1 MLDLIQSPTFV
12 TLLLLFYWVPFAVG
26 AWFADHGGAERTRAW
41 SRKLLHPTRHIEP
54 GGHAPAAA

>member
-26 AWFADHGGAERTRAW
+26 AYYVDHWKPKHPRTS
-41 SRKLLHPTRHIEP
+41 SRKLRHPTRHIRVNR
-54 GGHAPAAA
+54 PATAT

>member
-26 AWFADHGGAERTRAW
+26 AWFADHHGSEKLFHRTRHTA
-41 SRKLLHPTRHIEP
+41 HA
-54 GGHAPAAA
+54 GHAPATA

>member
-26 AWFADHGGAERTRAW
+26 SWFTDHHGAERTRVW
-41 SRKLLHPTRHIEP
+41 MSRRLHIGAHR
-54 GGHAPAAA
+54 HAPTHA